1 MTPLEAIVARAN
13 LARKRRT
20 LAKKEEWAK
29 LLEDQIASGRWA
41 LHRVNEEIEQLRAE
55 AFALENPTDILRR
68 AGI

>member
-13 LARKRRT
+13 LARKRRA

-29 LLEDQIASGRWA
+29 LLQDQIDSGRWA
-41 LHRVNEEIEQLRAE
+41 LDRVNEEIEQLRAE
-55 AFALENPTDILRR
+55 AFALENPIEILHR